1 MAVPYTRL
9 QALKLLLQIER
20 NLNGLQFDFRA
31 NATTWKA
38 AAQAQSIPR
47 ATLESQMNSAAAAY
61 QARLGWLGTLQA
73 NGAVWSVVADLWTTI
88 GGTGAEFSDLMTPF
102 NAVADGLGPADKG
115 TYAKIITVCNQILAT
130 IDVPPS
136 LWPE

>member
-61 QARLGWLGTLQA
+61 QERLGWLGTLQA

-88 GGTGAEFSDLMTPF
+88 GGTGAEFNDLMTPF
-102 NAVADGLGPADKG
+102 NAVADGLAPADKG